1 MKRRE
6 EKEAIFQPYFILVL
20 QKEENISIQRER
32 K

>member
-1 MKRRE
+1 MKKRE
-6 EKEAIFQPYFILVL
+6 EKEVIFQPYFILVI

>member
-6 EKEAIFQPYFILVL
+6 EKEVIFQPYFILVL

>member
-6 EKEAIFQPYFILVL
+6 EKEVNFQPYFILVL
-20 QKEENISIQRER
+20 QKEETISVQRKR